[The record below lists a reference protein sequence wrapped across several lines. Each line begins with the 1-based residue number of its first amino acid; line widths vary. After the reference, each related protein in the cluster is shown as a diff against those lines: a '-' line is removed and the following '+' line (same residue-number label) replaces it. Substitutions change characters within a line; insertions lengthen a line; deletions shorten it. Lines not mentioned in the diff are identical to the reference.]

1 MAHASSHKN
10 LISTLIW
17 LARNIANHGNL
28 TQDEKVTLCST
39 IGVQA
44 LESLDDRSI
53 ADACELYRV
62 VLQNAEDR
70 QIKQIV

>member
-53 ADACELYRV
+53 ADACELYKV
-62 VLQNAEDR
+62 VLLDAEDR